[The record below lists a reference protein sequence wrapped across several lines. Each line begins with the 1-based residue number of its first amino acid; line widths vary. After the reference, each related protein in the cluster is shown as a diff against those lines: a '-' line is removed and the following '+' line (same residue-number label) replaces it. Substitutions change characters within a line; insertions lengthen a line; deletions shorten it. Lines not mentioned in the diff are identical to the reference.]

1 MGILFGLVAAVA
13 GLAVLAWMFAQMKTE
28 KAAQSLRIVLGL
40 IGVLLGI
47 VLTLRG
53 LAVAGV
59 PLLTAALGLLGVALR
74 GGVKAQGT
82 GGDRSTPTRSQPMGR
97 KEAAATLGVSESAS
111 EAEIRTAYRDLMKR
125 VHPDAGGNDA
135 LAAKVQ
141 EARDILLG
149 E

>member
-13 GLAVLAWMFAQMKTE
+13 GLAVLAWMFSQMKTE
-28 KAAQSLRIVLGL
+28 KAAQSLRVVLGL
-40 IGVLLGI
+40 IGVLLGV

-74 GGVKAQGT
+74 GGVKAQGS
-82 GGDRSTPTRSQPMGR
+82 GGGHSAPARSPAMSR
-97 KEAAATLGVSESAS
+97 KDAAAMLGVSENAS

-135 LAAKVQ
+135 LAAKVK